1 MKYKFKHSSKNR
13 GKALGIKDTENILK
27 VLEAIR
33 KKKVGSFSEMAEII
47 SMNLSKRE
55 ILFLATEQVREVTQ
69 GPCSCPKCSSKKAF
83 IEEEIQKELELFL
96 KKITPKDKEIVKG

>member
-13 GKALGIKDTENILK
+13 GKALGIKDTENIVK

-55 ILFLATEQVREVTQ
+55 ILFLATEQVGEVTQ